1 MLTIS
6 SATFKGIMDKE
17 KEENLVLDYDI
28 ARMSRMRPFV
38 KVKFT
43 EISLKFRRKY

>member
-1 MLTIS
+1 ME
-6 SATFKGIMDKE
+6 KE

-38 KVKFT
+38 KVRGV
-43 EISLKFRRKY
+43 SGVLKSNINKGGVE